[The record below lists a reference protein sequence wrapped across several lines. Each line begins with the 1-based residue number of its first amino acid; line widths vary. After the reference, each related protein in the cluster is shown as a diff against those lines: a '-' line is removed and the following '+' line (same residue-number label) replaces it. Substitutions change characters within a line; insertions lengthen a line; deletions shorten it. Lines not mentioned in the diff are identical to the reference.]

1 MPAGR
6 REVPRPLPDSE
17 AYFRKRRRLRNRRLR
32 HVALGA
38 LLLTAVVA
46 IVYLSVG
53 GELPDLPR
61 WLETLLRG
69 SEEAG
74 GGA

>member
-1 MPAGR
+1 MQ
-6 REVPRPLPDSE
+6 RPLPDSE
-17 AYFRKRRRLRNRRLR
+17 AYFRKKRRLRNRRLR
-32 HVALGA
+32 CVALGV

-46 IVYLSVG
+46 IVYLSAG

-61 WLETLLRG
+61 WLEILLRG
-69 SEEAG
+69 GSSAEAG